1 MSCPE
6 PDRSA
11 SGVPVPSAAE
21 RRNTVAVS
29 RRPVRAWVFAGGE
42 FSSDHVPFDEVG
54 EQDKFICVDRG
65 VEHCLAAGLMPTLL
79 IGDFD
84 SADEDVLALEHLSE
98 TPRYDYPSKKSAS
111 DLELALQVLADDP
124 PDSVVILGVSGGRTD
139 HMLFNWSLPALR
151 IWPFKLLLIDGTTRC
166 HVLQGKDSCTF
177 SVTQGQ
183 TLSLLA
189 QVRARGVTTAGLQYP
204 LQGATLEAGRTLGL
218 SNVAEGG
225 QASVRLDS
233 GTLLVLVNSDQ

>member
-1 MSCPE
+1 MSCIE
-6 PDRSA
+6 PGRSA
-11 SGVPVPSAAE
+11 SDEPDPLAGKRQGTAAITE
-21 RRNTVAVS
+21 H
-29 RRPVRAWVFAGGE
+29 PVRAWVFAGGE
-42 FSSDHVPFDEVG
+42 FSSSHVPFDEVG
-54 EQDKFICVDRG
+54 EQDRFICVDRG
-65 VEHCLAAGLMPTLL
+65 VEHCLAAGLKPTLL

-84 SADEDVLALEHLSE
+84 SADEDILALAHLSD
-98 TPRYDYPSKKSAS
+98 TPRHDYPSRKSAS
-111 DLELALQVLADDP
+111 DLELALQVLAEDP

-151 IWPFKLLLIDGTTRC
+151 VWPFTLLLIDGTTRC
-166 HVLQGKDSCTF
+166 HVLQGKDSCAF

-189 QVRARGVTTAGLQYP
+189 QVRATGVTTAGLQYP
-204 LQGATLEAGRTLGL
+204 LQGATLEAGSTLGL

-225 QASVRLDS
+225 QAGVRQDS